1 MHPLLTHDRIANAFT
16 YPRYRKLIDDLVAQG
31 KTTGLPQKPVLV
43 EYTTLNVVR
52 MNRLD
57 KTVTLSEELRH
68 KLDTLREPLLWVVLT
83 EAWCPDSAQCIPVM
97 AKIEEYSPHI
107 SLRLLLRDE
116 NPDLMDSYLTNGGRS
131 IPKLI
136 CMKADSGTELGTW
149 GPRPA
154 PLQEMVM
161 QYYKDPQ
168 GVSHDDF
175 LAKVQLWYARDKT
188 VTLQQE
194 LQRLIRKWSAE

>member
-1 MHPLLTHDRIANAFT
+1 MHPFITAQHLAEALT
-16 YPRYRKLIDDLVAQG
+16 YPQYRTMIDRLATEG
-31 KTTGLPQKPVLV
+31 TTTGPLQKPALIQ
-43 EYTTLNVVR
+43 YTSLNVVR

-57 KTVTLSEELRH
+57 KTVTLSEGLRQQ
-68 KLDTLREPLLWVVLT
+68 LDALGEPLLWVVLT

-116 NPDLMDSYLTNGGRS
+116 NPDLMDAYLTNGGRS

-136 CMKADSGTELGTW
+136 CMKADSGKELGTW
-149 GPRPA
+149 GPRPV

-175 LAKVQLWYARDKT
+175 LAQVQLWYARDKT
-188 VTLQQE
+188 VSLQQE
-194 LQRLIRKWSAE
+194 LQTLIRKWSAE